1 MLRWITALLTATVGG
16 CSGASTRHVAHGSRA
31 HDHGHGARGEGSSEH
46 AFVDADS
53 WTGIFDDPARDSW
66 QRPDD
71 VLGALELEPGMTV
84 ADVGAG
90 TGYFAVR
97 LARALPRGEVIA
109 TDLEADMV
117 RFVNGPCATRAAR
130 QSASRTGYGHGSR
143 AQPREC
149 RPNTHRAR
157 VASPRASR
165 RVRTWSRGGASTRR
179 ASAGRRVQPHG
190 SPGSTREPSS
200 RPGRVVAELAAA
212 GLSASVSPTG
222 DPRPVHRRRAS
233 SALSSAPSD

>member
-117 RFVNGPCATRAAR
+117 RFVNGRARLEPLANLRAVQATATAPGLSPESVDRILIVHVWHHLA
-130 QSASRTGYGHGSR
+130 
-143 AQPREC
+143 
-149 RPNTHRAR
+149 HRAEYAR
-157 VASPRASR
+157 GLAAALRPAGRLLVVEFSPTARRGPPASPRVGPDA
-165 RVRTWSRGGASTRR
+165 
-179 ASAGRRVQPHG
+179 
-190 SPGSTREPSS
+190 
-200 RPGRVVAELAAA
+200 VVAELAAA
-212 GLSASVSPTG
+212 GLSASVSPTAIP
-222 DPRPVHRRRAS
+222 DQYIVDARRR
-233 SALSSAPSD
+233 P

>member
-84 ADVGAG
+84 ADVERGHGVLCGAAG
-90 TGYFAVR
+90 PRPASRRGDR
-97 LARALPRGEVIA
+97 DGSRGGHGALRE
-109 TDLEADMV
+109 
-117 RFVNGPCATRAAR
+117 RPCATRAAR

-190 SPGSTREPSS
+190 SPGPPASPRVGPDA
-200 RPGRVVAELAAA
+200 VVAELAAA
-212 GLSASVSPTG
+212 GLSASVSPTAIP
-222 DPRPVHRRRAS
+222 DQYIVDARRR
-233 SALSSAPSD
+233 P